1 MSASAKP
8 PRDRF
13 QYWFRILLIP
23 VMMLCFT
30 LVVLFSACTSRN
42 EISLARVVEPDLPL
56 QMTPVA
62 GTLDRARR
70 SQP

>member
-1 MSASAKP
+1 
-8 PRDRF
+8 
-13 QYWFRILLIP
+13 
-23 VMMLCFT
+23 MLCFT